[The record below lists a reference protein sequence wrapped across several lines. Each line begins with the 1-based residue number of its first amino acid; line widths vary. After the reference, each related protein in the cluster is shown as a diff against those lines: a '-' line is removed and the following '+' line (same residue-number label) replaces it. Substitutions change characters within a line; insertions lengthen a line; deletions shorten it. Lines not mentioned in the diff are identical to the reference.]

1 MLYSAISRI
10 YGAMVAILGDDR
22 GLILPWDLA
31 PLQVVIVPILFKDSK
46 EKVLEAY
53 EKVFNLLQDKYIVKF
68 DDRNV
73 PERRREVQ
81 RMGIKRSS
89 IEN

>member
-1 MLYSAISRI
+1 MLWYAISRI

-46 EKVLEAY
+46 EKVLEAC
-53 EKVFNLLQDKYIVKF
+53 EKVFNLLQDKIC
-68 DDRNV
+68 
-73 PERRREVQ
+73 EV
-81 RMGIKRSS
+81 
-89 IEN
+89 